1 VQVGRTLHFL
11 GIDGGGTSCRAR
23 LADAAG
29 TVLGTG
35 AAGPANIRLGLEAAF
50 GAVREAVRQCLAEA
64 GLAARDTAMVACL
77 AMAGA
82 SEPAEAAAARRYRHH
97 PFRRMLVTT
106 DAHAACVGAHRG
118 RDGGVVIVGT
128 GSIGWAIRGGE
139 HYRVGGWG
147 FPVSD
152 EGSGAW
158 LGCEAVRGALEA
170 LDGRAQWTGLRRHVS
185 DRFGGDPHAM
195 VRWMASAR
203 PRDYAALAPLVVEH
217 AALSDPAA
225 RTLMQAAAAHIDALA
240 ACLAAHGAAR
250 LALAG
255 GLAASIEPWLA
266 PATRARLVEPA
277 GDALD
282 GALQLAQE
290 LVQELARGAAPVMPA
305 PALTGVRSRIA
316 DMAQPWQSQPGEKA

>member
-1 VQVGRTLHFL
+1 VQVGKTLHFL
-11 GIDGGGTSCRAR
+11 GVDGGGTSCRAR

-29 TVLGTG
+29 AVLGTG

-50 GAVREAVRQCLAEA
+50 GAVREATRQCLAEA
-64 GLAARDTAMVACL
+64 GLAPDGTSMAACL

-82 SEPAEAAAARRYRHH
+82 SEPAEAAAARSYRDH
-97 PFRRMLVTT
+97 PFRRMLITT

-128 GSIGWAIRGGE
+128 GSIGWAILGGE

-158 LGCEAVRGALEA
+158 LGCEAVRRALEA
-170 LDGRAQWTGLRRHVS
+170 LDGRAEWTGLLRQVS
-185 DRFGGDPHAM
+185 GRFGDDPHAM

-203 PRDYAALAPLVVEH
+203 PRDYAALAPLVVGH
-217 AALSDPAA
+217 AARSDRAA
-225 RTLMQAAAAHIDALA
+225 RTLMRDAAAHVDALA
-240 ACLAAHGAAR
+240 ACLAAHGAAL

-255 GLAASIEPWLA
+255 GLAGSIEPWLA

-282 GALQLAQE
+282 GALQLAR
-290 LVQELARGAAPVMPA
+290 ELARGATPAA
-305 PALTGVRSRIA
+305 PALTG
-316 DMAQPWQSQPGEKA
+316 